1 MAAKKMLVLD
11 KSVVKAAP
19 KGFLKRLRPRFDFLL
34 IDTLLQE
41 IGTEKLDKRE
51 NLCESEKERL
61 DQMIRANFKRT
72 IEEAGDLWIDNET
85 ALSWEIEK
93 GCSAKQSPRF
103 SLCSIPPTTTL
114 LSEGKTKKA
123 CLDYDTKVANLVSV
137 VHAPEDES
145 GFQKVTNMGEEELF
159 MSIQTN
165 YSSEEVLQRIA
176 HDAKDGFE
184 EVAMSRGLH
193 VSPHFKPE
201 RDWFSFGIT
210 LASWSFLP
218 WKFWKR
224 GDRSADL
231 KKPPNPYY
239 DTIYRG
245 YIAIADGILSADK
258 DLLKL
263 SWACWPEKR
272 ANIFDF
278 NRQEQRIAQFK
289 PQWKS

>member
-1 MAAKKMLVLD
+1 MAAKRVLVLD

-19 KGFLKRLRPRFDFLL
+19 KGFLKRLRPRFNFLL
-34 IDTLLQE
+34 TDALLQE

-51 NLCESEKERL
+51 MLCESEKERL
-61 DQMIRANFKRT
+61 DQKIRANFKRT
-72 IEEAGDLWIDNET
+72 IEEAGNLWIDNET
-85 ALSWEIEK
+85 ALTCEIET
-93 GCSAKQSPRF
+93 GCSAKQSSRF
-103 SLCSIPPTTTL
+103 SLCSIPSLDL
-114 LSEGKTKKA
+114 LSEGQTKKA

-159 MSIQTN
+159 MSIQTD
-165 YSSEEVLQRIA
+165 YSSEDVLQRIA
-176 HDAKDGFE
+176 QDAKDGFG
-184 EVAMSRGLH
+184 EVATSRGLH
-193 VSPHFKPE
+193 VSPHFKPR

-224 GDRSADL
+224 GDRSADP

-239 DTIYRG
+239 DMIYRG
-245 YIAIADGILSADK
+245 YIAVADGILSADK

-263 SWACWPEKR
+263 SWACWSEKR

-278 NRQEQRIAQFK
+278 NRQEQRIVQFE